1 VYSERTQHVLIQ
13 ESVGI
18 LDMEP
23 PCTKHILAQY
33 RGVCP
38 QCDTL
43 ETPVIALSG
52 SEEGA
57 QGIAQGIER
66 NNIRGRDSGHGRCCE
81 EGKRGNG
88 YW

>member
-1 VYSERTQHVLIQ
+1 VAQ

-38 QCDTL
+38 QWESLLFLSDCYVSLITCWSANVDAVGARLTL
-43 ETPVIALSG
+43 CGPRGVIRIMREVIDKAGLN
-52 SEEGA
+52 
-57 QGIAQGIER
+57 QLLVPYQ
-66 NNIRGRDSGHGRCCE
+66 
-81 EGKRGNG
+81 
-88 YW
+88 